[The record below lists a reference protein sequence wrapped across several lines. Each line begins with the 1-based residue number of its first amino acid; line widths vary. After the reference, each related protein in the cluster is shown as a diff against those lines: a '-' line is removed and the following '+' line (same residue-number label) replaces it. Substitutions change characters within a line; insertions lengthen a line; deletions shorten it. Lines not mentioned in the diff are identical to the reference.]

1 MNDEWT
7 MSQRVDKKFSF
18 RKFFINTLTHRSLIV
33 HKNIFIKIFLLLM
46 MLAMMT
52 STWLTT
58 LSTPTQP
65 NLSMVYRCCIDVVL
79 NIRGSVS
86 EITGGKKC
94 DFPAEKRIFLP
105 PFISSSIANLYYYL
119 CLFFFYIEMIS

>member
-1 MNDEWT
+1 M
-7 MSQRVDKKFSF
+7 
-18 RKFFINTLTHRSLIV
+18 
-33 HKNIFIKIFLLLM
+33 M

-105 PFISSSIANLYYYL
+105 PFISSSIAKLYYYL
-119 CLFFFYIEMIS
+119 CLFFFLYRDDKLGGGDASMKHPIKKFLSACARSKIFLWPTQLNCVE